1 MAMTDTTNFYD
12 QLPSVERLAEIVNDS
27 IYRDVPPDWLI
38 AITDVRG
45 STKAI
50 EEGRYKEVN
59 GIAAASITALLNA
72 APQGM
77 ELPFVF
83 GGDGATVVFP
93 EMMREAAVNALIA
106 TQRLARDQF
115 QLDLRIGIVPVAA
128 VRAAGYAVRVARLRF
143 SENFSQAVFTG
154 GGLSYADRLIK
165 DPAVQAQY
173 LLVDDGEPHEADFSG
188 YECRWS
194 EMPSASSETLSLI
207 VMATSGSAAQNKQ
220 VYRDVI
226 LTLESIYGDK
236 DTRNPIDVQKML
248 PAWRL
253 RLFGVET
260 RIRQR
265 TSSVWA
271 RLRLFVWTWGGYFL
285 WRYRDNIWE
294 PYKQVVVDSTDR
306 EKFDDVLRMIIAG
319 TPLQRELL
327 TRFLEKRRLA
337 GDLVYG
343 IHVSTHTLMTCLVF
357 DRFGRQVHFV
367 DGSGGG
373 YALAARQ
380 MKAQLAERQSAAP

>member
-1 MAMTDTTNFYD
+1 
-12 QLPSVERLAEIVNDS
+12 
-27 IYRDVPPDWLI
+27 
-38 AITDVRG
+38 
-45 STKAI
+45 
-50 EEGRYKEVN
+50 
-59 GIAAASITALLNA
+59 
-72 APQGM
+72 
-77 ELPFVF
+77 
-83 GGDGATVVFP
+83 
-93 EMMREAAVNALIA
+93 
-106 TQRLARDQF
+106 
-115 QLDLRIGIVPVAA
+115 
-128 VRAAGYAVRVARLRF
+128 
-143 SENFSQAVFTG
+143 
-154 GGLSYADRLIK
+154 
-165 DPAVQAQY
+165 VQAQY
-173 LLVDDGEPHEADFSG
+173 LIVDDGEPHEADFSG

-194 EMPSASSETLSLI
+194 EMPSASSETLSLL
-207 VMATSGSAAQNKQ
+207 VMATSGSLAQNKQ
-220 VYRDVI
+220 IYRDVI

-253 RLFGVET
+253 RLFSVET

-271 RLRLFVWTWGGYFL
+271 RLRLLVWTWGGYFL
-285 WRYRDNIWE
+285 WRYRDKIWE

>member
-1 MAMTDTTNFYD
+1 MIDTTNFYD
-12 QLPSVERLAEIVNDS
+12 QLPSVDRLAEIVNDS
-27 IYRDVPPDWLI
+27 IYRDVPADWLI

-45 STKAI
+45 STQAI

-93 EMMREAAVNALIA
+93 AMMRAAAVNALIA

-128 VRAAGYAVRVARLRF
+128 VLAAGYGVRVARLRF
-143 SENFSQAVFTG
+143 SQNFSQAVFTG

-173 LLVDDGEPHEADFSG
+173 LVVDDGEPHEADFSG

-207 VMATSGSAAQNKQ
+207 VMATSRSLAQNKQ
-220 VYRDVI
+220 IYRDVI
-226 LTLESIYGDK
+226 LTIESIYGDK
-236 DTRNPIDVQKML
+236 DTRNPIDVQRML

-265 TSSVWA
+265 TSSVWS
-271 RLRLFVWTWGGYFL
+271 RLKLMVWTWGGYFL
-285 WRYRDNIWE
+285 WRYRDKIWE

-319 TPLQRELL
+319 TQLQRELL
-327 TRFLEKRRLA
+327 TKFLEKRRLA

>member
-1 MAMTDTTNFYD
+1 MIDTTNFYD
-12 QLPSVERLAEIVNDS
+12 QLPSVDRLAEIVNDS
-27 IYRDVPPDWLI
+27 IYRDVPADWLI

-45 STKAI
+45 STQAI

-93 EMMREAAVNALIA
+93 AMMRAAAVNALIA

-128 VRAAGYAVRVARLRF
+128 VLAAGYGVRVARLRF
-143 SENFSQAVFTG
+143 SQNFSQAVFTG

-173 LLVDDGEPHEADFSG
+173 LIVDDGEPHEADFSG

-207 VMATSGSAAQNKQ
+207 VMATSRSLAQNKQ
-220 VYRDVI
+220 IYRDVI
-226 LTLESIYGDK
+226 LTIESIYGDK

-265 TSSVWA
+265 TSSIWA
-271 RLRLFVWTWGGYFL
+271 RLKLMVWTWGGYFL

-319 TPLQRELL
+319 TQLQRELL
-327 TRFLEKRRLA
+327 TKFLEKRRLA